1 MVLYI
6 LKIVKQNSL
15 QNIFEN
21 EIILEFILKM
31 NELQLNFLPK
41 EKDIEELFREIE
53 NINKSN
59 KSFNL
64 HKIKNLFIKIKN
76 EYLCK
81 YKNDFFPKEKEREY
95 FRTII
100 KNISQTTNDKFDF
113 YISLIPILIKGCS
126 IKFGYEPRDI
136 QIIALLF
143 FLFKDA
149 NKGLIEQIYTGE
161 GKTIIISFLA
171 TIKALEG
178 KKVDILTSSCVLA
191 ERDAKEMKEFY
202 NLFGLSVDYCKTNN
216 DIENDSNLE
225 NFKCYN
231 ANIVYGDSL
240 SFEGDILRTNFM
252 GIVGR
257 GNNRPFDCIIIDE
270 IDNICIDNIK
280 NTTELLDNFHGYKF
294 LEYIYLYIYNQ
305 LQEINK
311 NIKQKLLIE
320 NQIENYQLFIIKN
333 RNNIIEKLI
342 ELSKKELLDFQKLS
356 EKNII
361 IPENL
366 HSFVKMRI
374 KKWCESAYDAMYIYK
389 ENREYIIS
397 NDSEYGFKTI
407 KPVDFSNTGV
417 IQENTVWTGLHQFLE
432 IKEGLRLTEENINSC
447 YMSNLSFFK
456 KYISKEENNIYGLT
470 GTLGTNKSQIA
481 LQKLYNLNIFFIPS
495 FKESKFKYLPPKIT
509 NDINEYQNML
519 IKEITEIAMNQR
531 AILVIFKYIEEVN
544 IIYDILLNMGFK
556 KENIIKYT
564 RNDINEQKN
573 FLNDEIKC
581 GSVILSTNLSG
592 RGTDIKISKL
602 LEINNGLHVI
612 LTFIPTSK
620 RIEAQ
625 AFGRAGRKGES
636 GSAQYILYSEKT
648 FEQLIE
654 ERDMR
659 EEKDLTFLIEVYQKK
674 IDLFAEIFEDFS
686 HFLKI
691 IEKKIGNN
699 ETLLLDIK
707 EKWALFLVE
716 NELTDIEKEYKNEKS
731 LEFDNQL
738 FASIKPKFQRFK
750 QSIYKDITG
759 EYNYLNTLI
768 LSKTNLIKN
777 CDEAI
782 RRDPVAT
789 LGAYMYRAFEN
800 VNNKEKNYKIKLLD
814 DLKILENNLLIFK
827 NQFLFYKEMMDK
839 LNVKENSDLFMQNQ
853 EKIKFVEELYTIINH
868 NTTTIEKYLNKNEYE
883 LNAKRVFLRELN
895 FDKKYSKDILEYFKD
910 YGGICLFQ
918 LQAYKSNIFSKIYTF
933 LKIV

>member
-1 MVLYI
+1 
-6 LKIVKQNSL
+6 
-15 QNIFEN
+15 
-21 EIILEFILKM
+21 M
-31 NELQLNFLPK
+31 NELQLNAFSK

-53 NINKSN
+53 NINKN
-59 KSFNL
+59 NNNL
-64 HKIKNLFIKIKN
+64 HKIKNIFIKIKN
-76 EYLCK
+76 EYICK
-81 YKNDFFPKEKEREY
+81 YKNDFFSKEKEREY

-100 KNISQTTNDKFDF
+100 DNIYETSNNKFDF

-126 IKFGYEPRDI
+126 LKFGYEPRDI

-143 FLFKDA
+143 FLFKDV

-161 GKTIIISFLA
+161 GKTVIISFLA

-216 DIENDSNLE
+216 DIELNDSNLK
-225 NFKCYN
+225 NFKCYD
-231 ANIVYGDSL
+231 ADIVYGDTLSL
-240 SFEGDILRTNFM
+240 EGDILRSNFM

-257 GNNRPFDCIIIDE
+257 GNKRPFDCIIIDE

-305 LQEINK
+305 LQEIDK

-320 NQIENYQLFIIKN
+320 NQIQNYQLFIFNN
-333 RNNIIEKLI
+333 RNNIIEHLI
-342 ELSKKELLDFQKLS
+342 ELSKKELLDFNKLS

-389 ENREYIIS
+389 ENKEYIIS
-397 NDSEYGFKTI
+397 NDPEYGFKTI
-407 KPVDFSNTGV
+407 KPVDFTNTGV
-417 IQENTVWTGLHQFLE
+417 IEENTVWTGLHQFLE

-495 FKESKFKYLPPKIT
+495 FKESKFKYLLPKTT
-509 NDINEYQNML
+509 NNFNEYQNML
-519 IKEITEIAMNQR
+519 INKIIEIVMNQR
-531 AILVIFKYIEEVN
+531 AVLVIFKYIEEVN
-544 IIYDILLNMGFK
+544 TIYEMLLKMGFK

-573 FLNDEIKC
+573 FLNEEIQC

-602 LEINNGLHVI
+602 LEMNNGLHVI

-648 FEQLIE
+648 FDQLIE

-686 HFLKI
+686 CFLKKL
-691 IEKKIGNN
+691 ENKIGNN

-707 EKWALFLVE
+707 ERWALFLVE

-738 FASIKPKFQRFK
+738 FASIKPKYKRFK
-750 QSIYKDITG
+750 QSIYNDIIG
-759 EYNYLNTLI
+759 DYNYSNTLI
-768 LSKTNLIKN
+768 LSKTNIIKN

-789 LGAYMYRAFEN
+789 LGAYMYRAFES
-800 VNNKEKNYKIKLLD
+800 VNNKEKNYKKNLLD
-814 DLKILENNLLIFK
+814 DLNILENNLVKFK
-827 NQFLFYKEMMDK
+827 NQFLFYKEMMYK
-839 LNVKENSDLFMQNQ
+839 LNIKENTDLFMQNQ
-853 EKIKFVEELYTIINH
+853 EKIKFVEELYSIIYH
-868 NTTTIEKYLNKNEYE
+868 NIATIEYYLNDNEYE

-918 LQAYKSNIFSKIYTF
+918 LQPYKSNIFSQIFSF
-933 LKIV
+933 LKVF

>member
-1 MVLYI
+1 MKLFLE
-6 LKIVKQNSL
+6 LK
-15 QNIFEN
+15 
-21 EIILEFILKM
+21 LKM
-31 NELQLNFLPK
+31 NELQFNAFSK

-53 NINKSN
+53 NINKN
-59 KSFNL
+59 NNNL
-64 HKIKNLFIKIKN
+64 HKIKNIFIKIKN
-76 EYLCK
+76 KYICK
-81 YKNDFFPKEKEREY
+81 YKNDFFSKEKEREY

-100 KNISQTTNDKFDF
+100 DNIYETSNNKFDF

-126 IKFGYEPRDI
+126 LKFGYEPRDI

-143 FLFKDA
+143 FLFKEV

-161 GKTIIISFLA
+161 GKTVIISFLA

-216 DIENDSNLE
+216 DIELNDSNLK
-225 NFKCYN
+225 NFKCYD
-231 ANIVYGDSL
+231 ADIVYGDTLSL
-240 SFEGDILRTNFM
+240 EGDILRSNFM

-257 GNNRPFDCIIIDE
+257 GNKRPFDCIIIDE

-305 LQEINK
+305 LLEIDK
-311 NIKQKLLIE
+311 NIKQKLLNE
-320 NQIENYQLFIIKN
+320 NQIENYQLFIFNN
-333 RNNIIEKLI
+333 RNNIIEHLI
-342 ELSKKELLDFQKLS
+342 ELSKKELLDFNKLS

-407 KPVDFSNTGV
+407 KPIDFSNTGV

-495 FKESKFKYLPPKIT
+495 FKESKFKYLPPKTT
-509 NDINEYQNML
+509 NNFNEYQNML
-519 IKEITEIAMNQR
+519 INEIIEIVMNQR
-531 AILVIFKYIEEVN
+531 AVLVIFKYIEEVN
-544 IIYDILLNMGFK
+544 TIYEMLLKMGFK

-573 FLNDEIKC
+573 FLNEEIQC

-602 LEINNGLHVI
+602 LEMNNGLHVI

-686 HFLKI
+686 CFLKK
-691 IEKKIGNN
+691 IENKIGNN

-707 EKWALFLVE
+707 ERWALFLVE

-738 FASIKPKFQRFK
+738 FASIKPKYKRFK
-750 QSIYKDITG
+750 QSIYNDIIG
-759 EYNYLNTLI
+759 DYNYSNTLI
-768 LSKTNLIKN
+768 LSKTNIIKN

-789 LGAYMYRAFEN
+789 LGAYMYRAFES
-800 VNNKEKNYKIKLLD
+800 VNNKEKNYKKNLLD
-814 DLKILENNLLIFK
+814 DLNILENNLVKFK
-827 NQFLFYKEMMDK
+827 NQFLFYKEMMYK
-839 LNVKENSDLFMQNQ
+839 LNIKENSDLFMQNQ
-853 EKIKFVEELYTIINH
+853 EKIKFVEELYSIIYH
-868 NTTTIEKYLNKNEYE
+868 NIATIEYYLNDNEYE

-918 LQAYKSNIFSKIYTF
+918 LQPYKSNIFSQIFSF
-933 LKIV
+933 LKVF

>member
-1 MVLYI
+1 MKLFLE
-6 LKIVKQNSL
+6 LK
-15 QNIFEN
+15 
-21 EIILEFILKM
+21 LKM
-31 NELQLNFLPK
+31 NELQFNAFSK

-53 NINKSN
+53 NINKN
-59 KSFNL
+59 NNNL
-64 HKIKNLFIKIKN
+64 HKIKNIFIKIKN
-76 EYLCK
+76 KYICK
-81 YKNDFFPKEKEREY
+81 YKNDFFSKEKEREY

-100 KNISQTTNDKFDF
+100 DNIYETSNNKFDF

-126 IKFGYEPRDI
+126 LKFGYEPRDI

-143 FLFKDA
+143 FLFKDV

-161 GKTIIISFLA
+161 GKTVIISFLA

-202 NLFGLSVDYCKTNN
+202 NLFDLSVDYCKTNN
-216 DIENDSNLE
+216 DIELNDSNLE
-225 NFKCYN
+225 NFKCYD
-231 ANIVYGDSL
+231 ADIVYGDTLSL
-240 SFEGDILRTNFM
+240 EGDILRSNFM

-257 GNNRPFDCIIIDE
+257 GNKRPFDCIIIDE

-294 LEYIYLYIYNQ
+294 LEYIYLYIYSQ
-305 LQEINK
+305 LQEIEK
-311 NIKQKLLIE
+311 NIRQKLLNE
-320 NQIENYQLFIIKN
+320 NLIENYQLFIFNN
-333 RNNIIEKLI
+333 RNNIIEYLI
-342 ELSKKELLDFQKLS
+342 ELSKKELLDFNKLS

-407 KPVDFSNTGV
+407 KPIDFSNTGV

-509 NDINEYQNML
+509 NNINEYQNML
-519 IKEITEIAMNQR
+519 INEIIEIVMNQR
-531 AILVIFKYIEEVN
+531 AVLVIFKYIEEVN
-544 IIYDILLNMGFK
+544 TIYEMLLKMGFK

-573 FLNDEIKC
+573 FLNEEIQC

-602 LEINNGLHVI
+602 LEMNNGLHVI

-648 FEQLIE
+648 FDQLIE

-686 HFLKI
+686 CFLKK
-691 IEKKIGNN
+691 IENKIGNN

-707 EKWALFLVE
+707 ERWALFLVE

-738 FASIKPKFQRFK
+738 FASIKPKYKRFK
-750 QSIYKDITG
+750 QSIYNDITG
-759 EYNYLNTLI
+759 DYNYLNTLI

-789 LGAYMYRAFEN
+789 LGAYMYRAFES
-800 VNNKEKNYKIKLLD
+800 VNNKEKNYKKNLLD
-814 DLKILENNLLIFK
+814 DLNILENNLVKFK
-827 NQFLFYKEMMDK
+827 NQFLFYKEMMYK
-839 LNVKENSDLFMQNQ
+839 LNIKENTDLFIQNQ
-853 EKIKFVEELYTIINH
+853 EKIKFVEELYSIIYH
-868 NTTTIEKYLNKNEYE
+868 NIATIEYYLNDNEYE

-918 LQAYKSNIFSKIYTF
+918 LQPYKSNIFSQIFSF
-933 LKIV
+933 LKVF

>member
-1 MVLYI
+1 MLI
-6 LKIVKQNSL
+6 
-15 QNIFEN
+15 N
-21 EIILEFILKM
+21 EII
-31 NELQLNFLPK
+31 
-41 EKDIEELFREIE
+41 EI
-53 NINKSN
+53 
-59 KSFNL
+59 
-64 HKIKNLFIKIKN
+64 
-76 EYLCK
+76 
-81 YKNDFFPKEKEREY
+81 
-95 FRTII
+95 
-100 KNISQTTNDKFDF
+100 
-113 YISLIPILIKGCS
+113 
-126 IKFGYEPRDI
+126 
-136 QIIALLF
+136 
-143 FLFKDA
+143 
-149 NKGLIEQIYTGE
+149 
-161 GKTIIISFLA
+161 
-171 TIKALEG
+171 
-178 KKVDILTSSCVLA
+178 V
-191 ERDAKEMKEFY
+191 
-202 NLFGLSVDYCKTNN
+202 
-216 DIENDSNLE
+216 
-225 NFKCYN
+225 
-231 ANIVYGDSL
+231 
-240 SFEGDILRTNFM
+240 
-252 GIVGR
+252 
-257 GNNRPFDCIIIDE
+257 
-270 IDNICIDNIK
+270 
-280 NTTELLDNFHGYKF
+280 
-294 LEYIYLYIYNQ
+294 
-305 LQEINK
+305 
-311 NIKQKLLIE
+311 
-320 NQIENYQLFIIKN
+320 
-333 RNNIIEKLI
+333 
-342 ELSKKELLDFQKLS
+342 
-356 EKNII
+356 
-361 IPENL
+361 
-366 HSFVKMRI
+366 
-374 KKWCESAYDAMYIYK
+374 
-389 ENREYIIS
+389 
-397 NDSEYGFKTI
+397 
-407 KPVDFSNTGV
+407 
-417 IQENTVWTGLHQFLE
+417 
-432 IKEGLRLTEENINSC
+432 
-447 YMSNLSFFK
+447 
-456 KYISKEENNIYGLT
+456 
-470 GTLGTNKSQIA
+470 
-481 LQKLYNLNIFFIPS
+481 
-495 FKESKFKYLPPKIT
+495 
-509 NDINEYQNML
+509 
-519 IKEITEIAMNQR
+519 MNQR
-531 AILVIFKYIEEVN
+531 AVLVIFKYIEEVN
-544 IIYDILLNMGFK
+544 TIYEMLLKMGFK

-573 FLNDEIKC
+573 FLNDEIQC

-620 RIEAQ
+620 RIEDQ

-648 FEQLIE
+648 FNQLIE

-800 VNNKEKNYKIKLLD
+800 VNNKEKNYKIKLFD
-814 DLKILENNLLIFK
+814 DLKILENNLLILK

-839 LNVKENSDLFMQNQ
+839 LNIKENSDLFMQNQ

-868 NTTTIEKYLNKNEYE
+868 NTTTIENYLNKNEYE

-895 FDKKYSKDILEYFKD
+895 FEKKYSKDTLEYFKD

>member
-1 MVLYI
+1 MKLFLE
-6 LKIVKQNSL
+6 LK
-15 QNIFEN
+15 
-21 EIILEFILKM
+21 LKM
-31 NELQLNFLPK
+31 NELQLNAFSK
-41 EKDIEELFREIE
+41 EKDIEELFSEID
-53 NINKSN
+53 NINKNNN
-59 KSFNL
+59 KL
-64 HKIKNLFIKIKN
+64 HKIKNIFIKIKN
-76 EYLCK
+76 EYICK
-81 YKNDFFPKEKEREY
+81 YKNDFFSKEKEREY

-100 KNISQTTNDKFDF
+100 DNIYETSNNKFDF

-126 IKFGYEPRDI
+126 LKFGYEPRDI

-143 FLFKDA
+143 FLFKDV

-161 GKTIIISFLA
+161 GKTVIISFLA

-216 DIENDSNLE
+216 DIELNDSNLK
-225 NFKCYN
+225 NFKCYD
-231 ANIVYGDSL
+231 ADIVYGDTLSL
-240 SFEGDILRTNFM
+240 EGDILRSNFM

-257 GNNRPFDCIIIDE
+257 GNKRPFDCIIIDE

-305 LQEINK
+305 LLEIDK
-311 NIKQKLLIE
+311 NIKQKLLNE
-320 NQIENYQLFIIKN
+320 NQIENYQLFIFNN
-333 RNNIIEKLI
+333 RNNIIEHLI
-342 ELSKKELLDFQKLS
+342 ELSKKELLDFNKLS

-407 KPVDFSNTGV
+407 KPIDFSNTGV

-495 FKESKFKYLPPKIT
+495 FKESKFKYLPPKTT
-509 NDINEYQNML
+509 NNFNEYQNIL
-519 IKEITEIAMNQR
+519 INEIIEIVMNQR
-531 AILVIFKYIEEVN
+531 AVLVIFKYIEEVN
-544 IIYDILLNMGFK
+544 TIYEMLLKIGFK

-573 FLNDEIKC
+573 FLNEEIQC

-686 HFLKI
+686 CFLKK
-691 IEKKIGNN
+691 IENKIGNN

-707 EKWALFLVE
+707 ERWALFLVE

-731 LEFDNQL
+731 LEFDNQS
-738 FASIKPKFQRFK
+738 FASIKPKYKRFK
-750 QSIYKDITG
+750 QSIYNDIIG
-759 EYNYLNTLI
+759 DYNYSNTLI
-768 LSKTNLIKN
+768 LSKTNIIKN

-789 LGAYMYRAFEN
+789 LGAYMYRAFES
-800 VNNKEKNYKIKLLD
+800 VNNKEKNYKKNLLD
-814 DLKILENNLLIFK
+814 DLNILENNLIKFK
-827 NQFLFYKEMMDK
+827 NQFLFYKEMMYK
-839 LNVKENSDLFMQNQ
+839 LNINENSDLFMQNQ
-853 EKIKFVEELYTIINH
+853 EKIKFVEELYSIIYH
-868 NTTTIEKYLNKNEYE
+868 NIATIEYYLNDNEYE

-918 LQAYKSNIFSKIYTF
+918 LQPYKSNIFSQIFSF
-933 LKIV
+933 LKVF

>member
-1 MVLYI
+1 MKLFLE
-6 LKIVKQNSL
+6 LK
-15 QNIFEN
+15 
-21 EIILEFILKM
+21 LKM
-31 NELQLNFLPK
+31 NELQLNVLSK
-41 EKDIEELFREIE
+41 EKDIEELFKEIE

-59 KSFNL
+59 NSFNL
-64 HKIKNLFIKIKN
+64 HKIKNIFIKIKN
-76 EYLCK
+76 EYICK
-81 YKNDFFPKEKEREY
+81 YKNVFFPKDKEKKY
-95 FRTII
+95 FSTII
-100 KNISQTTNDKFDF
+100 DNIYEKTTNKFDF

-126 IKFGYEPRDI
+126 LKFGYEPRDI

-143 FLFKDA
+143 FLFKDV

-161 GKTIIISFLA
+161 GKTVIISFLA

-202 NLFGLSVDYCKTNN
+202 NLFDLSVDYCKTNN
-216 DIENDSNLE
+216 DIELNDSNLE
-225 NFKCYN
+225 NFKCYD
-231 ANIVYGDSL
+231 ADIVYGDTLSL
-240 SFEGDILRTNFM
+240 EGDILRSNFM

-257 GNNRPFDCIIIDE
+257 GNKRPFDCIIIDE

-294 LEYIYLYIYNQ
+294 LEYIYLYIYSQ
-305 LQEINK
+305 LQNIDK
-311 NIKQKLLIE
+311 NIRQKLLNE
-320 NQIENYQLFIIKN
+320 NLIENYQLFIFNN
-333 RNNIIEKLI
+333 RNNIIEYLI
-342 ELSKKELLDFQKLS
+342 ELSKKELLDFNKLS

-407 KPVDFSNTGV
+407 KPIDFSNTGV

-456 KYISKEENNIYGLT
+456 KYISKKENNIYGLT

-509 NDINEYQNML
+509 NNINEYQNML
-519 IKEITEIAMNQR
+519 INKIIEIVMNQR
-531 AILVIFKYIEEVN
+531 AVLVIFKYIEEVN
-544 IIYDILLNMGFK
+544 TIYEMLLKMGFK

-573 FLNDEIKC
+573 FLNEEIQC

-602 LEINNGLHVI
+602 LEMNNGLHVI

-648 FEQLIE
+648 FDQLIE

-686 HFLKI
+686 CFLKK
-691 IEKKIGNN
+691 IENKIGNN

-707 EKWALFLVE
+707 ERWALFLVE

-738 FASIKPKFQRFK
+738 FSSIKPKYKRFK
-750 QSIYKDITG
+750 QSIYNDITG
-759 EYNYLNTLI
+759 DYNYLNTLI

-789 LGAYMYRAFEN
+789 LGAYMYRAFES
-800 VNNKEKNYKIKLLD
+800 VNNKEKNYKKKLLD
-814 DLKILENNLLIFK
+814 DLNILENNLVKFK
-827 NQFLFYKEMMDK
+827 NQFLFYKEMMYK
-839 LNVKENSDLFMQNQ
+839 LNIKENSDLFIQNQ
-853 EKIKFVEELYTIINH
+853 EKIKFVEELYSIIYH
-868 NTTTIEKYLNKNEYE
+868 NIDIIEYYLNNNEYE

-918 LQAYKSNIFSKIYTF
+918 LQAYKNNIFSQIFSF
-933 LKIV
+933 LRVF

>member
-1 MVLYI
+1 
-6 LKIVKQNSL
+6 
-15 QNIFEN
+15 
-21 EIILEFILKM
+21 M
-31 NELQLNFLPK
+31 NELQFNAFSK

-53 NINKSN
+53 NINKN
-59 KSFNL
+59 NNNL
-64 HKIKNLFIKIKN
+64 HKIKNIFIKIKN
-76 EYLCK
+76 EYICK
-81 YKNDFFPKEKEREY
+81 YKNDFFSKEKEREY

-100 KNISQTTNDKFDF
+100 DNIYEKTSNNKFDF

-126 IKFGYEPRDI
+126 LKFGYEPRDI
-136 QIIALLF
+136 QIIAILF
-143 FLFKDA
+143 FLFKDV

-161 GKTIIISFLA
+161 GKTVIISFLA

-216 DIENDSNLE
+216 DIELNDSNLK
-225 NFKCYN
+225 NFKCYD
-231 ANIVYGDSL
+231 ADIVYGDTLSL
-240 SFEGDILRTNFM
+240 EGDILRSNFM

-257 GNNRPFDCIIIDE
+257 GNKRPFDCIIIDE

-305 LQEINK
+305 LLEIDK

-320 NQIENYQLFIIKN
+320 NQIENYQLFIFNN
-333 RNNIIEKLI
+333 RNNIIEHLI
-342 ELSKKELLDFQKLS
+342 ELSKKELLDFNKLS

-407 KPVDFSNTGV
+407 KPIDFSNTGV

-495 FKESKFKYLPPKIT
+495 FKESKFKYLPPKTT
-509 NDINEYQNML
+509 NNFNEYQNML
-519 IKEITEIAMNQR
+519 INEIIEIVMNQR
-531 AILVIFKYIEEVN
+531 AVLVIFKYIEEVN
-544 IIYDILLNMGFK
+544 TIYEMLLKMGFK

-564 RNDINEQKN
+564 RNDINEQKI
-573 FLNDEIKC
+573 FLNEEIQC

-602 LEINNGLHVI
+602 LEMNNGLHVI

-686 HFLKI
+686 CFLKKL
-691 IEKKIGNN
+691 ENKIGNN

-707 EKWALFLVE
+707 ERWALFLVE

-738 FASIKPKFQRFK
+738 FASIKPKYKRFK
-750 QSIYKDITG
+750 QSIYNDIIG
-759 EYNYLNTLI
+759 DYNYSNTLI
-768 LSKTNLIKN
+768 LSKTNIIKN

-789 LGAYMYRAFEN
+789 LGAYMYRAFES
-800 VNNKEKNYKIKLLD
+800 VNNKEKNYKKNLLD
-814 DLKILENNLLIFK
+814 DLNILENNLIKFK
-827 NQFLFYKEMMDK
+827 NQFLFYKEMMYK
-839 LNVKENSDLFMQNQ
+839 LNINENSDLFMQNQ
-853 EKIKFVEELYTIINH
+853 EKIKFVEELYKIISH
-868 NTTTIEKYLNKNEYE
+868 NIATIEYYLNDNEYE

-918 LQAYKSNIFSKIYTF
+918 LQPYKSNIFSQIFSF
-933 LKIV
+933 LKVF

>member
-1 MVLYI
+1 
-6 LKIVKQNSL
+6 
-15 QNIFEN
+15 
-21 EIILEFILKM
+21 M
-31 NELQLNFLPK
+31 NELQFNAFSK

-53 NINKSN
+53 NINKN
-59 KSFNL
+59 NNNL
-64 HKIKNLFIKIKN
+64 HKIKNIFIKIKN
-76 EYLCK
+76 EYICK
-81 YKNDFFPKEKEREY
+81 YKNDFFSKEKEREY

-100 KNISQTTNDKFDF
+100 DNIYETSNNKFDF

-126 IKFGYEPRDI
+126 LKFGYEPRDI

-143 FLFKDA
+143 FLFKDV

-161 GKTIIISFLA
+161 GKTVIISFLA

-216 DIENDSNLE
+216 DIELNDSNLE
-225 NFKCYN
+225 NFKCYD
-231 ANIVYGDSL
+231 ADIVYGDTLSL
-240 SFEGDILRTNFM
+240 EGDILRSNFM

-257 GNNRPFDCIIIDE
+257 GNKRPFDCIIIDE

-305 LQEINK
+305 LLEIDK

-320 NQIENYQLFIIKN
+320 NQIENYQLFIFNN
-333 RNNIIEKLI
+333 RNNIIEHLI
-342 ELSKKELLDFQKLS
+342 ELSKKELLDFNKLS

-407 KPVDFSNTGV
+407 KPIDFSNTGV

-495 FKESKFKYLPPKIT
+495 FKESKFKYLPPKTT
-509 NDINEYQNML
+509 NNFNEYQNML
-519 IKEITEIAMNQR
+519 INEIIEIVMNQR
-531 AILVIFKYIEEVN
+531 AVLVIFKYIEEVN
-544 IIYDILLNMGFK
+544 TIYEMLLKIGFK

-573 FLNDEIKC
+573 FLNEEIQC

-602 LEINNGLHVI
+602 LEMNNGLHVI

-686 HFLKI
+686 CFLKK
-691 IEKKIGNN
+691 IENKIGNN

-707 EKWALFLVE
+707 ERWALFLVE

-738 FASIKPKFQRFK
+738 FASIKPKYKRFK
-750 QSIYKDITG
+750 QSIYNDIIG
-759 EYNYLNTLI
+759 DYNYSNTLI
-768 LSKTNLIKN
+768 LSKTNIIKN

-789 LGAYMYRAFEN
+789 LGAYMYRAFES
-800 VNNKEKNYKIKLLD
+800 VNNKEKNYKKNLLD
-814 DLKILENNLLIFK
+814 DLNILENNLVKFK
-827 NQFLFYKEMMDK
+827 NQFLFYKEMMYK
-839 LNVKENSDLFMQNQ
+839 LNIKENSDLFMQNQ
-853 EKIKFVEELYTIINH
+853 EKIKFVEELYSIIYH
-868 NTTTIEKYLNKNEYE
+868 NIATIEYYLNDNEYE

-918 LQAYKSNIFSKIYTF
+918 LQPYKSNIFSQIFSF
-933 LKIV
+933 LKVF